1 MNAREDLRDIM
12 AKCDRSLLAAIF
24 MVLLPASVNGL
35 WSAAKGVPVI
45 LEPVTREVVRIY
57 REPEARVQI
66 SIKSDATDLGRAR
79 LLAEFKCLSEVMYYE
94 ARSEGEKGE
103 KAVAEVVF
111 HRLESGRYG
120 NSICGVVYAGSTR
133 PGCQFSFTCDGSL
146 DKPKE
151 MEPWHMAQSLA
162 VRIMSGSLPLPDAT
176 DGATNYH
183 AVYVRPVWA
192 GDLVRTAQIGN
203 HIFYRTPEGDALV
216 LKARAFRGAIW

>member
-1 MNAREDLRDIM
+1 MTASTDLRDIM
-12 AKCDRSLLAAIF
+12 AKCDRSLLAALL
-24 MVLLPASVNGL
+24 MVLLPASANGL

-45 LEPVTREVVRIY
+45 LEPVTREIVRVY
-57 REPEARVQI
+57 HEPEARVQI
-66 SIKSDATDLGRAR
+66 SIKSDASDVGRAS
-79 LLAEFKCLSEVMYYE
+79 LLAEHKCLSEVMYYE
-94 ARSEGEKGE
+94 ARGEGVQGE

-120 NSICGVVYAGSTR
+120 NSICGVVYAGSTH

-146 DKPKE
+146 DRPKDAE
-151 MEPWHMAQSLA
+151 AWRAAQVLA
-162 VRIMSGSLPLPDAT
+162 VRIMTGEQPLPDAT

-203 HIFYRTPEGDALV
+203 HIFYRTSDGDSLV
-216 LKARAFRGAIW
+216 LKARAFRGEIW